1 MTALLLSLGASL
13 AWGVGDF
20 GAGTAGRSR
29 SPVAVALMMR
39 FGGFVAIA
47 LLALVLTSPWDGG
60 RLGYAVG
67 AGVATA
73 LGGTALV
80 RALAIGPMGITAP
93 IIATSGAVPAIVGL
107 FGGAGLGALTL
118 CGLAIA
124 CAGAVLASRAPGHEG
139 ERVDPAGVA
148 AAVAAA
154 LLIGTGMLLI
164 HEATEEAVV
173 TGVLVQ
179 RVTEVVVLAAAFA
192 ALRAL
197 RREPPLRPSAAI
209 LGLGVIESTAITL
222 YATAASLGSL
232 TLAAILSSLYPVI
245 TVLLARIVHHE
256 RLSRMQRTGAALTLA
271 GVALVVAGTA

>member
-29 SPVAVALMMR
+29 SPVAVALLMR
-39 FGGFVAIA
+39 FGGLVAIGLLTVA
-47 LLALVLTSPWDGG
+47 LGSHWDGA
-60 RLGYAVG
+60 RSPYAVG
-67 AGVATA
+67 AGVTTA
-73 LGGTALV
+73 LGGMALV
-80 RALAIGPMGITAP
+80 RALAIGPMGIAAP
-93 IIATSGAVPAIVGL
+93 IIATSGAVPAVVGL
-107 FGGAGLGALTL
+107 FGGAGLGAVTL
-118 CGLAIA
+118 AGLAVA
-124 CAGAVLASRAPGHEG
+124 CAGAVLASRAPGHDG

-154 LLIGTGMLLI
+154 VLIGSGMLLI
-164 HEATEEAVV
+164 HEATEHAVV

-179 RVTEVVVLAAAFA
+179 RLTEVTLLATVFL
-192 ALRAL
+192 ALRGL

-209 LGLGVIESTAITL
+209 VGLGVVESAAITL
-222 YATAASLGSL
+222 YATAASLGPL

-256 RLSRMQRTGAALTLA
+256 RLSRMQRTGAALTLV